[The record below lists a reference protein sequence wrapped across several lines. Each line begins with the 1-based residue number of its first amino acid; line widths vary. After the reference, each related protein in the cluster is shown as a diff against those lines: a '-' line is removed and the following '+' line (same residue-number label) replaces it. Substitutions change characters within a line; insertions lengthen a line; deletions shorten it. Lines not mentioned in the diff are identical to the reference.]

1 VQKEVAPG
9 DAPVLAGKKLA
20 SLVGR
25 DVSDQQAAKIG
36 SVVYWAL
43 GMSYGMAAAVLA
55 RAGVPPLVAGIA
67 TGAMALVVDGGVMS
81 AFFTPRLWP
90 TRSIATCG
98 SSWGISVTGPSPG
111 RCSPLYAGWARED
124 AREGEFTPPVRK
136 ARDLIRPRTSK
147 NLASM

>member
-1 VQKEVAPG
+1 MQKEVAPG

-67 TGAMALVVDGGVMS
+67 TGAMALVVDGGLMS
-81 AFFTPRLWP
+81 AFFTPPPLAYPLDSHVRELVGHLGYGAVAGTMLSAVRGLG
-90 TRSIATCG
+90 TRGC
-98 SSWGISVTGPSPG
+98 
-111 RCSPLYAGWARED
+111 
-124 AREGEFTPPVRK
+124 
-136 ARDLIRPRTSK
+136 
-147 NLASM
+147 

>member
-1 VQKEVAPG
+1 MQKEVAPD
-9 DAPVLAGKKLA
+9 DAPVLAGKKLV

-67 TGAMALVVDGGVMS
+67 TGAMALVVVDEGVMS
-81 AFFTPRLWP
+81 AFFTPPPLAYPLDSHVRELVGHLGYGAVAGTMLSAVRGLG
-90 TRSIATCG
+90 TRGC
-98 SSWGISVTGPSPG
+98 
-111 RCSPLYAGWARED
+111 
-124 AREGEFTPPVRK
+124 
-136 ARDLIRPRTSK
+136 
-147 NLASM
+147 

>member
-1 VQKEVAPG
+1 MAPG
-9 DAPVLAGKKLA
+9 DTPVLAGKKLA
-20 SLVGR
+20 RLVGR

-81 AFFTPRLWP
+81 AFFTPPPLAYPLDSHVRELVGHLGYGAVAGTMLSAVRGLG
-90 TRSIATCG
+90 TRGC
-98 SSWGISVTGPSPG
+98 
-111 RCSPLYAGWARED
+111 
-124 AREGEFTPPVRK
+124 
-136 ARDLIRPRTSK
+136 
-147 NLASM
+147 

>member
-1 VQKEVAPG
+1 MQKEVAPG

-43 GMSYGMAAAVLA
+43 GISYGMAAAVLA

-81 AFFTPRLWP
+81 AFFTPPPLAYPLDSHVRELVGHLGYGAVAGTMLSAVRGLG
-90 TRSIATCG
+90 TRGC
-98 SSWGISVTGPSPG
+98 
-111 RCSPLYAGWARED
+111 
-124 AREGEFTPPVRK
+124 
-136 ARDLIRPRTSK
+136 
-147 NLASM
+147 

>member
-81 AFFTPRLWP
+81 AFFTPPPLAYPLDSHVRELVGHLGYGAVAGTMLSAVRGLG
-90 TRSIATCG
+90 TRGC
-98 SSWGISVTGPSPG
+98 
-111 RCSPLYAGWARED
+111 
-124 AREGEFTPPVRK
+124 
-136 ARDLIRPRTSK
+136 
-147 NLASM
+147 

>member
-1 VQKEVAPG
+1 MQKEVAPG

-81 AFFTPRLWP
+81 AFFTPPPLAYPLDSHVRELVGHLGYGAVAGTMLCAVRGLG
-90 TRSIATCG
+90 TRGC
-98 SSWGISVTGPSPG
+98 
-111 RCSPLYAGWARED
+111 
-124 AREGEFTPPVRK
+124 
-136 ARDLIRPRTSK
+136 
-147 NLASM
+147 

>member
-1 VQKEVAPG
+1 MQKEVAPG

-81 AFFTPRLWP
+81 AFFTPPPLAYPLDSHVRELVGHLGYGAVAGTMLSAVRGLG
-90 TRSIATCG
+90 TRGC
-98 SSWGISVTGPSPG
+98 
-111 RCSPLYAGWARED
+111 
-124 AREGEFTPPVRK
+124 
-136 ARDLIRPRTSK
+136 
-147 NLASM
+147 

>member
-1 VQKEVAPG
+1 MQKEVAPG

-43 GMSYGMAAAVLA
+43 GMSYGTAAAVLA

-81 AFFTPRLWP
+81 AFFTPPPLAYPLDSHVRELVGHLGYGAVAGTMLSAVRGLG
-90 TRSIATCG
+90 TRGC
-98 SSWGISVTGPSPG
+98 
-111 RCSPLYAGWARED
+111 
-124 AREGEFTPPVRK
+124 
-136 ARDLIRPRTSK
+136 
-147 NLASM
+147 

>member
-1 VQKEVAPG
+1 MQKEVAPD
-9 DAPVLAGKKLA
+9 DAPVLAGKKLV

-81 AFFTPRLWP
+81 AFFTPPPLAYPLDSHVRELVGHLGYGAVAGTMLSAVRGLG
-90 TRSIATCG
+90 TRGC
-98 SSWGISVTGPSPG
+98 
-111 RCSPLYAGWARED
+111 
-124 AREGEFTPPVRK
+124 
-136 ARDLIRPRTSK
+136 
-147 NLASM
+147 

>member
-1 VQKEVAPG
+1 MQKEVAPG

-43 GMSYGMAAAVLA
+43 GISYGMAAAVLA

-81 AFFTPRLWP
+81 AFFTPP
-90 TRSIATCG
+90 
-98 SSWGISVTGPSPG
+98 
-111 RCSPLYAGWARED
+111 PLAYPLDSHVRELVGHLGYGAVAGTMLSA
-124 AREGEFTPPVRK
+124 VRG
-136 ARDLIRPRTSK
+136 LGTIGC
-147 NLASM
+147 

>member
-1 VQKEVAPG
+1 MQKEVAPG

-81 AFFTPRLWP
+81 AFFTPP
-90 TRSIATCG
+90 
-98 SSWGISVTGPSPG
+98 
-111 RCSPLYAGWARED
+111 PLAYPLDSHVRELVGHLGYGAVAGTMLSA
-124 AREGEFTPPVRK
+124 VRG
-136 ARDLIRPRTSK
+136 LGTIGC
-147 NLASM
+147 

>member
-1 VQKEVAPG
+1 MQKEVAPG

-67 TGAMALVVDGGVMS
+67 TGAMALGVDGGVMS
-81 AFFTPRLWP
+81 AFFTPPPLAYPLDSHVRELVGHLGYGAVAGTMLSAVRGLG
-90 TRSIATCG
+90 TRGC
-98 SSWGISVTGPSPG
+98 
-111 RCSPLYAGWARED
+111 
-124 AREGEFTPPVRK
+124 
-136 ARDLIRPRTSK
+136 
-147 NLASM
+147 